1 MDAIEYLKQAR
12 ILQKAFD
19 AKVKV
24 LEEKHHSLFLGVSV
38 GGSERVQTSP
48 KLDGNQSAIA
58 EFEDLRME
66 IAVSEVELIRKKNE
80 IIDTVRML
88 SDPDQVDVLIG
99 RWVERKKVEQI
110 AIDMN
115 YSYRQVQRIH
125 KKGIKKLQKIIDKM
139 DIIS

>member
-38 GGSERVQTSP
+38 GDSERVQTSP

-125 KKGIKKLQKIIDKM
+125 KKGVKKLQRIIDKM
-139 DIIS
+139 TDIA

>member
-1 MDAIEYLKQAR
+1 MDAIDYLKQAR
-12 ILQKAFD
+12 ILQRAFD

-24 LEEKHHSLFLGVSV
+24 LEEKHHSLFLGVNVGDSV
-38 GGSERVQTSP
+38 RVQTSP
-48 KLDGNQSAIA
+48 SLDGNQTAIA
-58 EFEDLRME
+58 EFEDLRLE

-110 AIDMN
+110 AVDMN

-125 KKGIKKLQKIIDKM
+125 KKGVKKLQKIIDKM
-139 DIIS
+139 PYIS